1 MLNMETSLH
10 KHKTELES
18 LELKGNCRHSSIPQ
32 ISTLSLYTIL
42 ASDSAD
48 YFCSCLSHAILLC
61 WRKHI
66 SLSFPMHRACYL
78 NFEDGIVSC
87 NFIRTACAKELA
99 VKISL
104 GIQGSKVT
112 GDTYVWLLAN

>member
-32 ISTLSLYTIL
+32 ISTLFWLQTPLPISAHVSLMQ
-42 ASDSAD
+42 S
-48 YFCSCLSHAILLC
+48 FCAGAN
-61 WRKHI
+61 I

-104 GIQGSKVT
+104 GI
-112 GDTYVWLLAN
+112 